1 METSL
6 VEHGFVCA
14 TFDWPHPLSSSSP
27 LSPLP
32 SSSSSS
38 FLHTDRCTA
47 REKCKSCKLVSTRDS
62 TDTQHRAALCL
73 SSDLLR
79 AYLSDVREATQCLVC
94 KHFQNKP
101 PKEDSLVC
109 AKNSSSNDVMG
120 HAINSNSSRQIDA
133 ESTADR
139 SINSNIS
146 ESDVTECAINSNSK
160 WNLPDLPPT
169 SLAYVLQTSGTTGR
183 PKPVRV
189 PHCCIVPNIA
199 DLSRRFSMCP
209 DDCVFNAAPLTFD
222 PSIVEV

>member
-1 METSL
+1 M
-6 VEHGFVCA
+6 
-14 TFDWPHPLSSSSP
+14 
-27 LSPLP
+27 
-32 SSSSSS
+32 
-38 FLHTDRCTA
+38 CT
-47 REKCKSCKLVSTRDS
+47 
-62 TDTQHRAALCL
+62 
-73 SSDLLR
+73 
-79 AYLSDVREATQCLVC
+79 
-94 KHFQNKP
+94 KHF

-133 ESTADR
+133 ESTSDR

-146 ESDVTECAINSNSK
+146 ESDVAECAINSNSK